1 MATDLHFPYQF
12 DPRGRTRTA
21 PAPVW
26 IRGLVEQVLFTAPG
40 ERVMRPDFGSGLG
53 QLVFAPNSPEL
64 AATVQALTLGA
75 LQQYLADLITVEEV
89 TVRAEESA
97 LSVTVRYTVR
107 ATGEAHEDT
116 VTRDVPSP

>member
-1 MATDLHFPYQF
+1 MATDLHFPYRF
-12 DPRGRTRTA
+12 DARGRTRTA
-21 PAPVW
+21 PTAVW

-75 LQQYLADLITVEEV
+75 LQQYLAELVSVDDV
-89 TVRAEESA
+89 TVRAGEA
-97 LSVTVRYTVR
+97 TLAVTVRYTIR
-107 ATGEAHEDT
+107 ANGESREDT
-116 VTRDVPSP
+116 ITREAPAP